1 MGLIGLGDPDDCSP
15 CTVASVDLHG
25 SAGLPG
31 IDGVVVDVT
40 GWAEGKGD
48 PSQRPWYQ
56 PGAALSLCYFPVA
69 PDVTH
74 AVRDD
79 KALRAQFEE
88 SFAPQANMAVVEA
101 NWVDGPHDLVLAQI
115 ILKGMMPER
124 RMTYIGSLIIP
135 FAACS
140 WVIRMQAVEGP
151 PTGAREVVWLEKYLA
166 DGGDFE
172 ALGFVERDGPPN
184 PDELVTVR
192 RMPSDDAQWDTLF
205 PQHPLS
211 KVRAWLPECR
221 QTFGVTP
228 EVLAL
233 DRFAK

>member
-1 MGLIGLGDPDDCSP
+1 
-15 CTVASVDLHG
+15 
-25 SAGLPG
+25 
-31 IDGVVVDVT
+31 
-40 GWAEGKGD
+40 
-48 PSQRPWYQ
+48 
-56 PGAALSLCYFPVA
+56 VA

-151 PTGAREVVWLEKYLA
+151 QRTPVKSFGLKSTLQTGATSKPSVSSSA
-166 DGGDFE
+166 TD
-172 ALGFVERDGPPN
+172 PPTLMN
-184 PDELVTVR
+184 WSPYVGCPPT
-192 RMPSDDAQWDTLF
+192 MPN
-205 PQHPLS
+205 
-211 KVRAWLPECR
+211 
-221 QTFGVTP
+221 GTP
-228 EVLAL
+228 SSHST
-233 DRFAK
+233 R